1 MQFNKKTVFI
11 ALFAVLYLAV
21 GLVSTIHAVSFFGL
35 ANAPILGVILA
46 ITFEIGQAAVL
57 FNLLTS
63 PSQRKK
69 FMPWALMCILTLVQ
83 ILGNIFSSYKYLIT
97 NSTEDLRYFKEPIFV
112 WTELPDQQ
120 CNVIITYIVGAIL
133 PIVALCLT
141 EMVVSYLGNEDAPK
155 DNIQQTNQIEVK
167 SEKHDEAEE
176 KSEEKDEKQLITAED
191 IIRANDKLI
200 KEFEEKNKEKNE
212 VIETNDIQE
221 EIVETIPEQETQNI
235 EQEPS
240 QTDLHDDLS
249 EQEPIIEQTPIV
261 SGNVIDKPEPIIT
274 QDTKQA
280 VDELLAGNIKQTNV
294 KPVKSSHFIN
304 I

>member
-35 ANAPILGVILA
+35 ANSPILGIILA

-63 PSQRKK
+63 PSQRKR

-97 NSTEDLRYFKEPIFV
+97 NSTEDLRYFKEPIFI

-141 EMVVSYLGNEDAPK
+141 EMVVSYLHNEDEPK
-155 DNIQQTNQIEVK
+155 KEDLQPQINHVDFNPDGIK
-167 SEKHDEAEE
+167 IEE
-176 KSEEKDEKQLITAED
+176 KSESENESQIITQED
-191 IIRANDKLI
+191 NAKLNDKLV
-200 KEFEEKNKEKNE
+200 KEFEEQNEEQNE

-221 EIVETIPEQETQNI
+221 EKIVETIQEQEEQNI

-240 QTDLHDDLS
+240 QNDVDDDLS
-249 EQEPIIEQTPIV
+249 EQETIIEQEPDI
-261 SGNVIDKPEPIIT
+261 IEQPETVIT

-280 VDELLAGNIKQTNV
+280 VDELLTGNVKQTNV
-294 KPVKSSHFIN
+294 KPIKSSHFIN